1 MFFFTNTFPSYIILW
16 LKKFGEW
23 RTAMALIEYDVYK
36 QKLRDL
42 GPELD
47 KLSAA
52 LDIESA
58 KQEAQRLEDETAQ
71 DGFWNDLE
79 RSQKVQMRLKQLQ
92 NKITRQEK
100 LISSWEDLTTLCEM
114 GQEEDDADILEELKS
129 EFADLEERVEETRM
143 TTLLSGEYD
152 NSNAILQFHA
162 GAGGTEAQDWAQMLY
177 RMYTRW
183 AERHGFVY
191 KILDYEEGD
200 EAGIKSAAISI
211 EGENAYG
218 LLKSEN
224 GVHRLVRVSP
234 FDANAR
240 RQTSFAAIEVMPE
253 LEDDNSVEIREEDI
267 EMQVYRASG
276 AGGQHVNKT
285 SSAVRLIHKPTG
297 IVVASQQERSQFQNK
312 DNCMKMLRAK
322 LLELK
327 AQQHAEKISDIKG
340 VQMKIE
346 WGSQI
351 RSYVFMPYQMV
362 KDTRTGFETSN
373 IDGVMDGDLDGF
385 LNAYLTQLATGELK
399 K

>member
-1 MFFFTNTFPSYIILW
+1 
-16 LKKFGEW
+16 
-23 RTAMALIEYDVYK
+23 MALIEYDSYK

-42 GPELD
+42 EPELE
-47 KLSAA
+47 KLAAA

-58 KQEAQRLEDETAQ
+58 RQEAARLEDETAQ

-92 NKITRQEK
+92 NKVARQEK
-100 LISSWEDLTTLCEM
+100 LVSSWEDLTALCEM
-114 GQEEDDADILEELKS
+114 GQEADDPELLEELKA
-129 EFADLEERVEETRM
+129 EFAVLEEKVEETRM

-162 GAGGTEAQDWAQMLY
+162 GAGGTEAQDWTQMLY

-191 KILDYEEGD
+191 KILDYEDGD

-240 RQTSFAAIEVMPE
+240 RQTSFAAIEVLPE
-253 LEDDNSVEIREEDI
+253 IENDDSIEIRDEDI

-285 SSAVRLIHKPTG
+285 SSAVRLTHKPTG

-327 AQQHAEKISDIKG
+327 AQQHAEKISDLKG

-362 KDTRTGFETSN
+362 KDTRTGYETGN
-373 IDGVMDGDLDGF
+373 IDNVMDGDLDRF

>member
-1 MFFFTNTFPSYIILW
+1 MANEILSN
-16 LKKFGEW
+16 GEI
-23 RTAMALIEYDVYK
+23 TMALIEYDEYK

-52 LDIESA
+52 LDMDGARAEAA
-58 KQEAQRLEDETAQ
+58 KLEDETAQ

-79 RSQKVQMRLKQLQ
+79 RSQKVQQRLKQLQ
-92 NKITRQEK
+92 NKIARHKK
-100 LISSWEDLTTLCEM
+100 LIAEWEDLTALCEM
-114 GQEEDDADILEELKS
+114 GQEAEDEELLSELKEGYAALEEK
-129 EFADLEERVEETRM
+129 VEETRL

-152 NSNAILQFHA
+152 ANSVILTFHA

-183 AERHGFVY
+183 AERHDFEW
-191 KILDYEEGD
+191 KTLDYEEGD
-200 EAGIKSAAISI
+200 EAGIKSATISI

-218 LLKSEN
+218 FLKSEN

-240 RQTSFAAIEVMPE
+240 RQTSFAAVEVMPE
-253 LEDDNSVEIREEDI
+253 IEDDNSVEIRPEDI

-297 IVVASQQERSQFQNK
+297 VVVASQQERSQVQNRE
-312 DNCMKMLRAK
+312 NCMKMLRAK
-322 LLELK
+322 LMELK

-362 KDTRTGFETSN
+362 KDTRTGYETGN
-373 IDGVMDGDLDGF
+373 IDNVMDGDLDGF
-385 LNAYLTQLATGELK
+385 INAYLTQLATGELK

>member
-1 MFFFTNTFPSYIILW
+1 
-16 LKKFGEW
+16 
-23 RTAMALIEYDVYK
+23 MALIEYDVYK

-52 LDIESA
+52 LDVESA
-58 KQEAQRLEDETAQ
+58 RQEAARLEDETAQ

-79 RSQKVQMRLKQLQ
+79 RSQKVQVRLKQLQ
-92 NKITRQEK
+92 NKIGRQEK
-100 LISSWEDLTTLCEM
+100 LLGAWEDLTVLCEM
-114 GQEEDDADILEELKS
+114 GQEADDADILEEVKT
-129 EFADLEERVEETRM
+129 EYAALEERVEETRM

-152 NSNAILQFHA
+152 RSHAIMQFHA

-191 KILDYEEGD
+191 KILDYEDGD

-253 LEDDNSVEIREEDI
+253 IENDESIEIRDEDI

-322 LLELK
+322 LVELK
-327 AQQHAEKISDIKG
+327 QQQHAEKISDIKG

-362 KDTRTGFETSN
+362 KDTRTGYETGN
-373 IDGVMDGDLDGF
+373 IDNVMDGDLDGF
-385 LNAYLTQLATGELK
+385 INAYLTQLATGELK

>member
-1 MFFFTNTFPSYIILW
+1 
-16 LKKFGEW
+16 
-23 RTAMALIEYDVYK
+23 MALIEYDEYK

-52 LDIESA
+52 LDIDSA
-58 KQEAQRLEDETAQ
+58 RQEAERLEAETAQ

-100 LISSWEDLTTLCEM
+100 LIGEWEDLTALCEM
-114 GQEEDDADILEELKS
+114 GQEAEDEELLAELKEGFAVLEEK
-129 EFADLEERVEETRM
+129 VEETRM

-191 KILDYEEGD
+191 KILDYEDGD

-253 LEDDNSVEIREEDI
+253 MEDDDSVEIREEDI

-362 KDTRTGFETSN
+362 KDTRTGYETSN

>member
-1 MFFFTNTFPSYIILW
+1 
-16 LKKFGEW
+16 
-23 RTAMALIEYDVYK
+23 MALIEYDVYK

-42 GPELD
+42 QPELD

-52 LDIESA
+52 LDLESA
-58 KQEAQRLEDETAQ
+58 RQEAARLEDETAQ

-92 NKITRQEK
+92 NKVGRQEK
-100 LISSWEDLTTLCEM
+100 LLSTWEDLTVLCEM
-114 GQEEDDADILEELKS
+114 GQEADDPEILEELKS
-129 EFADLEERVEETRM
+129 EFAALEEKVEETRM

-152 NSNAILQFHA
+152 SSNAILQFHA

-191 KILDYEEGD
+191 KILDYEDGD

-253 LEDDNSVEIREEDI
+253 LENDESIEIRDEDI

-340 VQMKIE
+340 VQLKIE

-385 LNAYLTQLATGELK
+385 LNAYLTQLATGDLK

>member
-1 MFFFTNTFPSYIILW
+1 
-16 LKKFGEW
+16 
-23 RTAMALIEYDVYK
+23 MAVIEYDEYK
-36 QKLRDL
+36 QKLQALEPTL
-42 GPELD
+42 GELE
-47 KLSAA
+47 KALGIPKAREELST
-52 LDIESA
+52 LQ
-58 KQEAQRLEDETAQ
+58 KETEQ

-79 RSQKVQMRLKQLQ
+79 RSQKVSQQIKRLE
-92 NKITRQEK
+92 NKIKKHDRLVSE
-100 LISSWEDLTTLCEM
+100 WEDTLTLCEM
-114 GQEEDDADILEELKS
+114 AQEEDDASQLPDVMEGYEKLQKEIS
-129 EFADLEERVEETRM
+129 ERRLAA
-143 TTLLSGEYD
+143 LLSGEYD
-152 NSNAILQFHA
+152 ANNAILTFHA

-183 AERHGFVY
+183 TERHDFTY
-191 KILDYEEGD
+191 QILDYEDGD
-200 EAGIKSAAISI
+200 EAGIKSASISI
-211 EGENAYG
+211 QGDNAYG

-240 RQTSFAAIEVMPE
+240 RQTSFAAVEVMPE
-253 LEDDNSVEIREEDI
+253 IEDDDEVEIRDEDI

-322 LLELK
+322 LVELK
-327 AQQHAEKISDIKG
+327 QQQHAEKISDIKG

-351 RSYVFMPYQMV
+351 RSYVFMPYTLA
-362 KDTRTGFETSN
+362 KDTRTGYEMGN
-373 IDGVMDGDLDGF
+373 IQAVMDGDIDGF
-385 LNAYLTQLATGELK
+385 INAYLTAAANGEIK

>member
-1 MFFFTNTFPSYIILW
+1 
-16 LKKFGEW
+16 
-23 RTAMALIEYDVYK
+23 MALIEYDVYK
-36 QKLRDL
+36 QKLREL

-58 KQEAQRLEDETAQ
+58 RQEAARLEDETAQ

-152 NSNAILQFHA
+152 SSNAILQFHA

-191 KILDYEEGD
+191 KILDYEDGD

>member
-1 MFFFTNTFPSYIILW
+1 
-16 LKKFGEW
+16 
-23 RTAMALIEYDVYK
+23 MALIEYDVYK

-58 KQEAQRLEDETAQ
+58 KQEAARLEDETAQ

-100 LISSWEDLTTLCEM
+100 LIASWEDLTTLCEM
-114 GQEEDDADILEELKS
+114 GQEEDDADILEELKT
-129 EFADLEERVEETRM
+129 EFAELEERVEETRM

-253 LEDDNSVEIREEDI
+253 LENDDSVEIREEDI

-362 KDTRTGFETSN
+362 KDTRTGFETGQ
-373 IDGVMDGDLDGF
+373 IDNVMDGDLDGF
-385 LNAYLTQLATGELK
+385 INAYLTCEATGNWATK
-399 K
+399 

>member
-1 MFFFTNTFPSYIILW
+1 
-16 LKKFGEW
+16 
-23 RTAMALIEYDVYK
+23 MALIEYDVYK

-42 GPELD
+42 QPELD

-52 LDIESA
+52 LDLESA
-58 KQEAQRLEDETAQ
+58 RQEAARLEDETAQ

-92 NKITRQEK
+92 NKVGRQEK
-100 LISSWEDLTTLCEM
+100 LLSAWEDLTVLCEM
-114 GQEEDDADILEELKS
+114 GQEADDPEILEELKS
-129 EFADLEERVEETRM
+129 EFAALEEKVEETRM

-152 NSNAILQFHA
+152 SSNAILQFHA

-191 KILDYEEGD
+191 KILDYEDGD

-253 LEDDNSVEIREEDI
+253 LENDESIEIRDEDI

-340 VQMKIE
+340 VQLKIE

-385 LNAYLTQLATGELK
+385 LNAYLTQLATGDLK

>member
-1 MFFFTNTFPSYIILW
+1 
-16 LKKFGEW
+16 
-23 RTAMALIEYDVYK
+23 MALIEYDVYK

-58 KQEAQRLEDETAQ
+58 KQEAARLEDETAQ

-129 EFADLEERVEETRM
+129 EFAELEERVEETRM

-191 KILDYEEGD
+191 KILDYEDGD

-253 LEDDNSVEIREEDI
+253 LENDDSVEIREEDI

>member
-1 MFFFTNTFPSYIILW
+1 
-16 LKKFGEW
+16 
-23 RTAMALIEYDVYK
+23 MALIEYDVYK
-36 QKLRDL
+36 QKLREL
-42 GPELD
+42 EPELD
-47 KLSAA
+47 KLAAA

-58 KQEAQRLEDETAQ
+58 RQEAARLEDETAQ

-92 NKITRQEK
+92 NKVARQEK
-100 LISSWEDLTTLCEM
+100 LVSSWEDLTALCEM
-114 GQEEDDADILEELKS
+114 GQEEDDPEILEELKT
-129 EFADLEERVEETRM
+129 EFAELEEKVEETRM

-177 RMYTRW
+177 RIYTRW

-191 KILDYEEGD
+191 KVLDYEDGD

-240 RQTSFAAIEVMPE
+240 RQTSFAAIEVLPE
-253 LEDDNSVEIREEDI
+253 IENDDSIEIREEDI

-327 AQQHAEKISDIKG
+327 AQQHAEKISDLKG

-362 KDTRTGFETSN
+362 KDTRTSYETSN
-373 IDGVMDGDLDGF
+373 IDAVMDGDLDGF

>member
-1 MFFFTNTFPSYIILW
+1 
-16 LKKFGEW
+16 
-23 RTAMALIEYDVYK
+23 MALIEYDEYK
-36 QKLRDL
+36 QKLREL

-52 LDIESA
+52 LDMDGAQAEAA
-58 KQEAQRLEDETAQ
+58 KLEDETAQ

-79 RSQKVQMRLKQLQ
+79 RSQKVQQRLKQLQ
-92 NKITRQEK
+92 NKIARHKK
-100 LISSWEDLTTLCEM
+100 LVSEWEDLTALCEM
-114 GQEEDDADILEELKS
+114 GQEAEDQELLSELKEGYATLEEK
-129 EFADLEERVEETRM
+129 VEETRL

-152 NSNAILQFHA
+152 ANSVILTFHA

-183 AERHGFVY
+183 AERHDFAW
-191 KILDYEEGD
+191 KTLDYEEGD
-200 EAGIKSAAISI
+200 EAGIKSATISI

-218 LLKSEN
+218 FLKSEN

-240 RQTSFAAIEVMPE
+240 RQTSFAAVEVMPE
-253 LEDDNSVEIREEDI
+253 IEDDNSVEIRPEDI

-297 IVVASQQERSQFQNK
+297 VVVASQQERSQVQNRE
-312 DNCMKMLRAK
+312 NCMKMLRAK
-322 LLELK
+322 LMELK

-362 KDTRTGFETSN
+362 KDTRTGYETGN
-373 IDGVMDGDLDGF
+373 IDSVMDGDLDGF
-385 LNAYLTQLATGELK
+385 INAYLTQLATGELK

>member
-1 MFFFTNTFPSYIILW
+1 
-16 LKKFGEW
+16 
-23 RTAMALIEYDVYK
+23 MALIEYDVYK

-58 KQEAQRLEDETAQ
+58 KQEAARLEDETAQ

-100 LISSWEDLTTLCEM
+100 LIASWEDLTTLCEM

-129 EFADLEERVEETRM
+129 EFAELEERVEETRM

-253 LEDDNSVEIREEDI
+253 LENDDSVEIREEDI

-362 KDTRTGFETSN
+362 KDTRTGYETSN